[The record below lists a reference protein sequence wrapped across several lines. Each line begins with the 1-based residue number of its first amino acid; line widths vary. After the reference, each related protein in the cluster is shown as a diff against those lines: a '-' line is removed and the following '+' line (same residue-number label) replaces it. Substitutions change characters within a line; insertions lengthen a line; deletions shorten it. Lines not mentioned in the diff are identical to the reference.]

1 MISIIKSLHRLIG
14 QNGIR
19 LVPSILLSMLDSVLN
34 SCMYGVMLFV
44 LIDLSNGQFSAEG
57 LKMCIIAVV
66 IIFTLRCIV
75 QGISFTQAQCVGPD
89 VSHKLRISMGNHI
102 RSLNLG
108 FFTKNS
114 IGKLS
119 GTLLTDINDFET
131 IITHCLCD
139 VIKVTSLTI
148 LSLVIA
154 FMLDWRF
161 GLAVTLLVGIA
172 LPLLVISGK
181 VSARNSDE
189 LRTANRTVVSRIV
202 EYISGMRKKIAVNVE
217 CYLVPLFIAA
227 SKTADELTAAALT
240 RGIENPTQ
248 RTCRGYHQIS
258 RIDIFI
264 IILCVIIV
272 FTAGIAKV
280 VSLC

>member
-1 MISIIKSLHRLIG
+1 MISIIKSLNRLIG

-108 FFTKNS
+108 FSLKTVLES
-114 IGKLS
+114 CLARC
-119 GTLLTDINDFET
+119 LLT
-131 IITHCLCD
+131 LM
-139 VIKVTSLTI
+139 I
-148 LSLVIA
+148 LKQLSHIA
-154 FMLDWRF
+154 YVMLSKLHPLQF
-161 GLAVTLLVGIA
+161 YLL
-172 LPLLVISGK
+172 S
-181 VSARNSDE
+181 
-189 LRTANRTVVSRIV
+189 
-202 EYISGMRKKIAVNVE
+202 
-217 CYLVPLFIAA
+217 
-227 SKTADELTAAALT
+227 
-240 RGIENPTQ
+240 
-248 RTCRGYHQIS
+248 
-258 RIDIFI
+258 
-264 IILCVIIV
+264 
-272 FTAGIAKV
+272 
-280 VSLC
+280 